1 MDECNEQLAND
12 EQIAELFDKYSQFQ
26 EQVRQGHYGKTSQ
39 FWLVYYLDMRNQHL
53 IRTAVQSNNF
63 SMRLSGL
70 KNMLPYMF
78 VLDKQNYARYGS
90 LYVNT
95 LENLDITH
103 PGCRE
108 LIQFKGLSVQGQDR
122 YPGRV
127 AIDQRGEQTINR
139 DAKVAGGIKFF
150 AADPNA
156 VTQWTLNRAAQAKNT
171 EALYNLAQII
181 KSDKFVQK
189 IHKVVTQEYLNLF
202 DANIDVTRL

>member
-1 MDECNEQLAND
+1 MDECDEQLAND

-39 FWLVYYLDMRNQHL
+39 FWLVYYLDIMRNQHL
-53 IRTAVQSNNF
+53 IHTAVQSNNF

-78 VLDKQNYARYGS
+78 VLNKQNYARYGS
-90 LYVNT
+90 LYANT

-122 YPGRV
+122 YPGRD
-127 AIDQRGEQTINR
+127 AIDER
-139 DAKVAGGIKFF
+139 
-150 AADPNA
+150 
-156 VTQWTLNRAAQAKNT
+156 
-171 EALYNLAQII
+171 
-181 KSDKFVQK
+181 
-189 IHKVVTQEYLNLF
+189 
-202 DANIDVTRL
+202 